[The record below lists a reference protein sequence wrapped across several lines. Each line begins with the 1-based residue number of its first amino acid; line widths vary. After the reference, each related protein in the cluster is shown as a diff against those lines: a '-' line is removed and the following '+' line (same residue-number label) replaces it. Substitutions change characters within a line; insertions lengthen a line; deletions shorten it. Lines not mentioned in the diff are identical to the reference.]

1 MLADDPGAVNHHGVP
16 ILGKMVQDRLQGRG
30 QGVGEDRGLI
40 SKSVRQAE
48 QAAGMSRQEPGHA
61 PSGLFVET
69 QDGPRREPP
78 LGEVFAQI
86 ILSLG
91 AEVAGL
97 DTPDFTGQ
105 ERLHR
110 HPFPGAPF

>member
-1 MLADDPGAVNHHGVP
+1 MLANDPGAVNHHGVP

-40 SKSVRQAE
+40 IKSVRQAE
-48 QAAGMSRQEPGHA
+48 QAAGMSRQEPGQA
-61 PSGLFVET
+61 SSGLFVDP
-69 QDGPRREPP
+69 QDGSRREPP
-78 LGEVFAQI
+78 LGKVFAEI
-86 ILSLG
+86 ILPLG

-105 ERLHR
+105 QWLHR
-110 HPFPGAPF
+110 HPVAGAPF